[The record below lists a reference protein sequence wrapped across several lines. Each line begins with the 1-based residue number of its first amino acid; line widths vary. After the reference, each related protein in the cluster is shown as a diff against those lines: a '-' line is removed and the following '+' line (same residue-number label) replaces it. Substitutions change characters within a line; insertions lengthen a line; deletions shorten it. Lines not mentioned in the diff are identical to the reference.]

1 MSIKTEDLTTLRS
14 RLAVI
19 PRLFGM
25 LKKVSFVSQVMEFL
39 QVEYWRFSEQVVFS
53 HVLLMVSIFH
63 FLLINIIDELLY
75 FVLSPTGATSSR
87 EPSCGLGELAEL
99 WLIHSL
105 SAKELGLQDWWKL
118 WNAEIFTIFD
128 LVRNAM

>member
-1 MSIKTEDLTTLRS
+1 MSIKTKDLTTLRP

-19 PRLFGM
+19 PRLFSV
-25 LKKVSFVSQVMEFL
+25 LEKVSFVSQVMEFL

-53 HVLLMVSIFH
+53 HILLMVSVLH
-63 FLLINIIDELLY
+63 FLLINIINELLY
-75 FVLSPTGATSSR
+75 FVLSPSGATSSR
-87 EPSCGLGELAEL
+87 EPSCGLGELAKL

-105 SAKELGLQDWWKL
+105 KAKELGLQDWWKL
-118 WNAEIFTIFD
+118 RNAEIFSVLD